1 MGGLGLILAGS
12 GLIWL
17 RLIDVSFRGL
27 TYPFGWLWLTSLA
40 ANVLGLLESFIDHF
54 LVLNID
60 LVDKLFVSE
69 EARLQK
75 R

>member
-1 MGGLGLILAGS
+1 MAGS

-17 RLIDVSFRGL
+17 RLISVSFRGL

-60 LVDKLFVSE
+60 LADKLFVSE

>member
-17 RLIDVSFRGL
+17 GLISVSFRGL